1 MEYLTAILLLLPV
14 HFAVMVSPGPN
25 FVLLSTTAL
34 MVDRATAV
42 QAAFGIATGSLIWMI
57 AAALGIS
64 VILETLPVLGWV
76 LKIVG
81 GVYLI
86 YLGIKLWR
94 SAAKKTDDVISEPNS
109 SVIKGFRRG
118 LLVNLT
124 SPKSAAYFGSI
135 FAAFLSNNM
144 PIWVIVL
151 LISAFFMVSI
161 AWHVALAVVFST
173 ETVRKPYTR
182 FSSLINRVSGSV
194 LILFG
199 GRLISDVR

>member
-1 MEYLTAILLLLPV
+1 M
-14 HFAVMVSPGPN
+14 
-25 FVLLSTTAL
+25 
-34 MVDRATAV
+34 
-42 QAAFGIATGSLIWMI
+42 ATGSLIWMI

-94 SAAKKTDDVISEPNS
+94 SAAKKTDDEISVPNS

-144 PIWVIVL
+144 PIWVISL

-182 FSSLINRVSGSV
+182 FSRLINRVSGSV

>member
-34 MVDRATAV
+34 MVNRATAV
-42 QAAFGIATGSLIWMI
+42 QAAFGIAVGSLIWMV

-94 SAAKKTDDVISEPNS
+94 SAAKKTDDEISVPNS
-109 SVIKGFRRG
+109 SVNKGFRRG
-118 LLVNLT
+118 LLV
-124 SPKSAAYFGSI
+124 
-135 FAAFLSNNM
+135 
-144 PIWVIVL
+144 
-151 LISAFFMVSI
+151 
-161 AWHVALAVVFST
+161 
-173 ETVRKPYTR
+173 
-182 FSSLINRVSGSV
+182 
-194 LILFG
+194 
-199 GRLISDVR
+199 